1 MSSLKPTNP
10 RKKIGSDQW
19 WQKSQDEATKQID
32 LARIAGEQA
41 GTAQEQKIKKMK
53 GRAFSRKT
61 GPLGLMAS
69 PMLNRT
75 SLLRG

>member
-1 MSSLKPTNP
+1 MSAKRRQKGDT
-10 RKKIGSDQW
+10 IGSDQW
-19 WQKSQDEATKQID
+19 WGVAQTRASEQID

-41 GTAQEQKIKKMK
+41 GTAQAQKIKKMK

-69 PMLNRT
+69 PILKRT

>member
-1 MSSLKPTNP
+1 MSAK
-10 RKKIGSDQW
+10 RKKSDTIGSDQW
-19 WQKSQDEATKQID
+19 WQKSQAKATEQID

-41 GTAQEQKIKKMK
+41 GTAQAQKIKKMK
-53 GRAFSRKT
+53 GRRFSQKT

-69 PMLNRT
+69 PILKRT

>member
-1 MSSLKPTNP
+1 MSAK
-10 RKKIGSDQW
+10 RKKSDTIGTDQW
-19 WQKSQDEATKQID
+19 WQKSQTEATKQID

-41 GTAQEQKIKKMK
+41 GTAQAQKIKKMR

-69 PMLNRT
+69 PILKRT

>member
-1 MSSLKPTNP
+1 MSAK
-10 RKKIGSDQW
+10 RKKKDTIGSDAW
-19 WQKSQDEATKQID
+19 WQKSQAQATEQID

-69 PMLNRT
+69 PILNRT

>member
-1 MSSLKPTNP
+1 MSAKK
-10 RKKIGSDQW
+10 RKGDVIGSDQW
-19 WQKSQDEATKQID
+19 WRNSEAEATKQID

-41 GTAQEQKIKKMK
+41 GTAQAQKIKKMK
-53 GRAFSRKT
+53 GRRFSQKT

-69 PMLNRT
+69 PILKRT

>member
-1 MSSLKPTNP
+1 MSAK
-10 RKKIGSDQW
+10 RKKGDVIGSDQW
-19 WQKSQDEATKQID
+19 WRNSEAEATKQVD
-32 LARIAGEQA
+32 LARIAGEEA
-41 GTAQEQKIKKMK
+41 GTAQAQKIKKMK